1 MVAGLGLAAAPAHA
15 QKAGNNSSSN
25 NTNQYTLS
33 QQTYDQVN
41 RVQKLMGNNKY
52 AQARKLAKSMQ
63 ARVKKESDYAY
74 ALVEQLIAQTYLLQK
89 DYDKAEPYLE
99 KIVELDALQPQAQ
112 ESVIEELA
120 NIYLSQKKYTNAINL
135 YKKVIA
141 AKEKKKKQVQPQT
154 YYRLGLAYSF
164 NNNYQPAMKDIEKAI
179 KMAKKPKK
187 DWYQNWFIVAYKM
200 KDNKKAH
207 DIAQKLVAMWP
218 DDQDFWNYYGN
229 TALLLH
235 RDKEATAIYQLM
247 DKRGMLKSSDDYMQ
261 LVNLLIESKD
271 PYKAAEVLSKAMDK
285 GVVSK
290 TANHYDILSSAWI
303 QAQEWNKALD
313 ALGKEAALAPT
324 GSVYLRQASIYLNQQ
339 DYAKAKQ
346 AAQNAVKKGGLKNPG
361 RGWMV
366 LGQAAYEQK
375 DWKTALNAFH
385 KAENYKEQ
393 AKDARNWIQYVS
405 KAKNAGGGS

>member
-1 MVAGLGLAAAPAHA
+1 MGLATVPALA
-15 QKAGNNSSSN
+15 QKGGGGGGGNS
-25 NTNQYTLS
+25 NQYTLS
-33 QQTYDQVN
+33 QETYNQVS

-52 AQARKLAKSMQ
+52 AKARNVAESMQ
-63 ARVKKESDYAY
+63 SRVKNESDYAY

-89 DYDKAEPYLE
+89 NYDKAEPYLE

-112 ESVIEELA
+112 ESVIQELA
-120 NIYLSQKKYTNAINL
+120 NIYLSQKKYSQAINL

-141 AKEKKKKQVQPQT
+141 EKEKKKKQVQPST

-164 NNNYQPAMKDIEKAI
+164 SNDYKSAMKDIEKAI
-179 KMAKKPKK
+179 NMAKKPKK

-200 KDNKKAH
+200 NDNKKAH
-207 DIAQKLVAMWP
+207 EIAQKLVAMWP

-235 RDKEATAIYQLM
+235 KDKEATAIYQLM

-261 LVNLLIESKD
+261 LVNLLIEAKD
-271 PYKAAEVLSKAMDK
+271 PYKAAVVLNKAMDK
-285 GVVSK
+285 GVIKK
-290 TANHYDILSSAWI
+290 TAKNYDILSSAWI
-303 QAQEWNKALD
+303 QAQEWSKALD

-339 DYAKAKQ
+339 DYANAKK
-346 AAQNAVKKGGLKNPG
+346 AAQNAVQKGGLKEPG
-361 RGWMV
+361 RAWMV
-366 LGQAAYEQK
+366 LGQASYEQK

-385 KAENYKEQ
+385 KAENYKKQ
-393 AKDARNWIQYVS
+393 SQDARNWIQYVS